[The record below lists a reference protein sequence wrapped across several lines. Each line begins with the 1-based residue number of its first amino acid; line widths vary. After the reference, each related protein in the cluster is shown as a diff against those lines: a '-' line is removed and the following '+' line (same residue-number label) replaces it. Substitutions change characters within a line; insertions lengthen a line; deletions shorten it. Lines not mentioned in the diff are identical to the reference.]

1 MTNILLSFS
10 PIMRL
15 TKKQSLTNQAK
26 AELERFEQNKK
37 VVQELQRQLKIATER
52 MESSKEDAIRSLE
65 QLKQVYKQESTGL
78 KLTLL

>member
-1 MTNILLSFS
+1 
-10 PIMRL
+10 MRL